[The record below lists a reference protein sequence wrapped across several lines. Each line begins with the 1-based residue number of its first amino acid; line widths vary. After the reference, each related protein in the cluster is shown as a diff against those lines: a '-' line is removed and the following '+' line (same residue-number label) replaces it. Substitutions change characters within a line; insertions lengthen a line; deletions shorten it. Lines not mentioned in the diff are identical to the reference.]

1 MQSRI
6 VLISDDV
13 DFFEYIYSKLNLRKS
28 DELFKFSFEDIPNKI
43 HLLSTSVLIINSE
56 NSSQKTLELLRLTK
70 NIPAIVFAFNDN
82 DNLRLQ
88 VYTLGALAFLTPFT
102 SDEEFWAIT
111 ANALN
116 IASMQMKYLQYREM
130 LVKNNL
136 ILKNNEVFTDY
147 INNGIFTFLNS
158 LDVPWKD
165 KNISQQLNLQYHGNI
180 SGKKE
185 TSPLVDSL
193 IVENNLTDN
202 SKTMLA
208 MTIFSIYSNKW
219 SRLYRILSLEY
230 EPIENYNMIETEN
243 TTSTNKNTDTITT
256 NTTNSND
263 VTETN
268 TGTNTANDSENT
280 TGKNV
285 ITDSR
290 TITENNNVTNNNSL
304 YGFNSVSGVNSDSQ
318 NGTETRNTTDGNT
331 HNDDLKGTRTNEHS
345 ENINTSKVTAQKNDI
360 KDVKDGTHTENG
372 SQDRTLSRHG
382 NIGVTTSQ
390 QMINSEIELW
400 QWDFFSGVFK
410 DIDKILTIQTY

>member
-1 MQSRI
+1 M
-6 VLISDDV
+6 
-13 DFFEYIYSKLNLRKS
+13 KL
-28 DELFKFSFEDIPNKI
+28 
-43 HLLSTSVLIINSE
+43 
-56 NSSQKTLELLRLTK
+56 
-70 NIPAIVFAFNDN
+70 
-82 DNLRLQ
+82 
-88 VYTLGALAFLTPFT
+88 
-102 SDEEFWAIT
+102 
-111 ANALN
+111 
-116 IASMQMKYLQYREM
+116 
-130 LVKNNL
+130 
-136 ILKNNEVFTDY
+136 NEVFTDY

-208 MTIFSIYSNKW
+208 MSIFSIYSNKW
-219 SRLYRILSLEY
+219 SKLYRILSLEY
-230 EPIENYNMIETEN
+230 EPIENYNMIETEK
-243 TTSTNKNTDTITT
+243 TTSTNENTDTITT

-280 TGKNV
+280 TGKNT

-290 TITENNNVTNNNSL
+290 TIEENNSVTNNNSL
-304 YGFNSVSGVNSDSQ
+304 YGFNSASGVNADSQ
-318 NGTETRNTTDGNT
+318 NGTETRNTTDNNT

-345 ENINTSKVTAQKNDI
+345 ENINISKVTAQKNDI

-372 SQDRTLSRHG
+372 TQDRTLTRHG

-390 QMINSEIELW
+390 QMLNSEIELW
-400 QWDFFSGVFK
+400 QWNFFSGVFK
-410 DIDKILTIQTY
+410 DIDKILTIKTY

>member
-1 MQSRI
+1 MM
-6 VLISDDV
+6 
-13 DFFEYIYSKLNLRKS
+13 KL
-28 DELFKFSFEDIPNKI
+28 
-43 HLLSTSVLIINSE
+43 
-56 NSSQKTLELLRLTK
+56 
-70 NIPAIVFAFNDN
+70 
-82 DNLRLQ
+82 
-88 VYTLGALAFLTPFT
+88 
-102 SDEEFWAIT
+102 
-111 ANALN
+111 
-116 IASMQMKYLQYREM
+116 
-130 LVKNNL
+130 
-136 ILKNNEVFTDY
+136 NEVFTDY
-147 INNGIFTFLNS
+147 VNNGIFTFLNS

-208 MTIFSIYSNKW
+208 MSIFSIYSNKW
-219 SRLYRILSLEY
+219 SRLYHILSLEY
-230 EPIENYNMIETEN
+230 EPIENYNMIETEK
-243 TTSTNKNTDTITT
+243 TTSTNENTDIITT

-280 TGKNV
+280 TGKNT

-290 TITENNNVTNNNSL
+290 TIAEDNSVTNNNSL
-304 YGFNSVSGVNSDSQ
+304 YGFNSVSGINADSQ
-318 NGTETRNTTDGNT
+318 NGTETRNTTDNNT

-390 QMINSEIELW
+390 QMLNSEIELW

>member
-1 MQSRI
+1 M
-6 VLISDDV
+6 
-13 DFFEYIYSKLNLRKS
+13 KL
-28 DELFKFSFEDIPNKI
+28 
-43 HLLSTSVLIINSE
+43 
-56 NSSQKTLELLRLTK
+56 
-70 NIPAIVFAFNDN
+70 
-82 DNLRLQ
+82 
-88 VYTLGALAFLTPFT
+88 
-102 SDEEFWAIT
+102 
-111 ANALN
+111 
-116 IASMQMKYLQYREM
+116 
-130 LVKNNL
+130 
-136 ILKNNEVFTDY
+136 NEVFTDY

-158 LDVPWKD
+158 LDVPWKE

-208 MTIFSIYSNKW
+208 MSIFSIYSNKW

-230 EPIENYNMIETEN
+230 EPIENYNMTEIEK
-243 TTSTNKNTDTITT
+243 TTSTNENTNTITT

-280 TGKNV
+280 TGKNA

-290 TITENNNVTNNNSL
+290 TIAENNSVTNNNSL
-304 YGFNSVSGVNSDSQ
+304 YGFNSTSGVNADSQ
-318 NGTETRNTTDGNT
+318 NGTETRNTTDNNT

-345 ENINTSKVTAQKNDI
+345 ENINTSKVTAQKSDI

-372 SQDRTLSRHG
+372 AQDRTLTRHG

-390 QMINSEIELW
+390 QMLNSEIELW

>member
-1 MQSRI
+1 M
-6 VLISDDV
+6 
-13 DFFEYIYSKLNLRKS
+13 KLN
-28 DELFKFSFEDIPNKI
+28 D
-43 HLLSTSVLIINSE
+43 
-56 NSSQKTLELLRLTK
+56 
-70 NIPAIVFAFNDN
+70 
-82 DNLRLQ
+82 
-88 VYTLGALAFLTPFT
+88 
-102 SDEEFWAIT
+102 
-111 ANALN
+111 
-116 IASMQMKYLQYREM
+116 
-130 LVKNNL
+130 
-136 ILKNNEVFTDY
+136 VFTDY

-158 LDVPWKD
+158 LDVPWKE

-208 MTIFSIYSNKW
+208 MSIFSIYSNKW
-219 SRLYRILSLEY
+219 IRLYRILSLEY
-230 EPIENYNMIETEN
+230 EPIENYNMTETEK
-243 TTSTNKNTDTITT
+243 TTSTNENTDTITT

-280 TGKNV
+280 TGKNT

-290 TITENNNVTNNNSL
+290 TIAENNNVTNNNSL
-304 YGFNSVSGVNSDSQ
+304 YGFNSASSVNADSQ
-318 NGTETRNTTDGNT
+318 NGTEIRDTTDNNT
-331 HNDDLKGTRTNEHS
+331 HNDDLKGTRTNEHT

-372 SQDRTLSRHG
+372 TQDRTLARHG

-390 QMINSEIELW
+390 QMLNSEIELW

>member
-1 MQSRI
+1 M
-6 VLISDDV
+6 
-13 DFFEYIYSKLNLRKS
+13 KLN
-28 DELFKFSFEDIPNKI
+28 DVFS
-43 HLLSTSVLIINSE
+43 
-56 NSSQKTLELLRLTK
+56 
-70 NIPAIVFAFNDN
+70 
-82 DNLRLQ
+82 
-88 VYTLGALAFLTPFT
+88 G
-102 SDEEFWAIT
+102 
-111 ANALN
+111 
-116 IASMQMKYLQYREM
+116 
-130 LVKNNL
+130 
-136 ILKNNEVFTDY
+136 Y

-165 KNISQQLNLQYHGNI
+165 KNISQQLNLQYHGNV

-193 IVENNLTDN
+193 IVENSLTDN

-208 MTIFSIYSNKW
+208 MSIFSIYSNKW
-219 SRLYRILSLEY
+219 SKLYRILSLEY
-230 EPIENYNMIETEN
+230 EPIENYNMTETEN
-243 TTSTNKNTDTITT
+243 TTSTNENTDTITT

-280 TGKNV
+280 TGKNI

-290 TITENNNVTNNNSL
+290 TVNENNNVTNNNSL
-304 YGFNSVSGVNSDSQ
+304 YGFNSSSGVNSDSQ
-318 NGTETRNTTDGNT
+318 NGTQTRNVTDSNT

-345 ENINTSKVTAQKNDI
+345 ENINTSKVTAQKNDV
-360 KDVKDGTHTENG
+360 KDVKDGTHNENS
-372 SQDRTLSRHG
+372 SQDRTLTRHG

-390 QMINSEIELW
+390 QMLNSEIELW

>member
-1 MQSRI
+1 MM
-6 VLISDDV
+6 
-13 DFFEYIYSKLNLRKS
+13 KL
-28 DELFKFSFEDIPNKI
+28 
-43 HLLSTSVLIINSE
+43 
-56 NSSQKTLELLRLTK
+56 
-70 NIPAIVFAFNDN
+70 
-82 DNLRLQ
+82 
-88 VYTLGALAFLTPFT
+88 
-102 SDEEFWAIT
+102 
-111 ANALN
+111 
-116 IASMQMKYLQYREM
+116 
-130 LVKNNL
+130 
-136 ILKNNEVFTDY
+136 NEVFTDY

-208 MTIFSIYSNKW
+208 MSIFSIYSNKW
-219 SRLYRILSLEY
+219 SRLYHILSLEY
-230 EPIENYNMIETEN
+230 EPIENYNMIETEK
-243 TTSTNKNTDTITT
+243 TTSTNENTDNITT

-268 TGTNTANDSENT
+268 TGTNTANDSEST
-280 TGKNV
+280 TGKNI

-318 NGTETRNTTDGNT
+318 NGTETRNTTDNNT

-345 ENINTSKVTAQKNDI
+345 ENINASKVTAQKNNITDI
-360 KDVKDGTHTENG
+360 KDGTHTENG

>member
-1 MQSRI
+1 M
-6 VLISDDV
+6 
-13 DFFEYIYSKLNLRKS
+13 KLN
-28 DELFKFSFEDIPNKI
+28 KI
-43 HLLSTSVLIINSE
+43 
-56 NSSQKTLELLRLTK
+56 
-70 NIPAIVFAFNDN
+70 
-82 DNLRLQ
+82 
-88 VYTLGALAFLTPFT
+88 
-102 SDEEFWAIT
+102 
-111 ANALN
+111 
-116 IASMQMKYLQYREM
+116 
-130 LVKNNL
+130 
-136 ILKNNEVFTDY
+136 FTDY

-158 LDVPWKD
+158 LDVPWKE

-208 MTIFSIYSNKW
+208 MSIFSIYSNKW

-230 EPIENYNMIETEN
+230 EPIENYNMTEIEK
-243 TTSTNKNTDTITT
+243 TTSTNENTDTITT

-280 TGKNV
+280 TGKNA

-290 TITENNNVTNNNSL
+290 TIVENNSVTNNNSL
-304 YGFNSVSGVNSDSQ
+304 YGFNSTSGVNADSQ
-318 NGTETRNTTDGNT
+318 NGTETRNTTDENT

-372 SQDRTLSRHG
+372 SQDRTLTRHG

-390 QMINSEIELW
+390 QMLNSEIELW

>member
-1 MQSRI
+1 M
-6 VLISDDV
+6 
-13 DFFEYIYSKLNLRKS
+13 KL
-28 DELFKFSFEDIPNKI
+28 
-43 HLLSTSVLIINSE
+43 
-56 NSSQKTLELLRLTK
+56 
-70 NIPAIVFAFNDN
+70 
-82 DNLRLQ
+82 
-88 VYTLGALAFLTPFT
+88 
-102 SDEEFWAIT
+102 
-111 ANALN
+111 
-116 IASMQMKYLQYREM
+116 
-130 LVKNNL
+130 
-136 ILKNNEVFTDY
+136 NEVFTNY
-147 INNGIFTFLNS
+147 ITNGIFTFLNS

-208 MTIFSIYSNKW
+208 MSIFSIYSNKW
-219 SRLYRILSLEY
+219 SKLYRILSLEY
-230 EPIENYNMIETEN
+230 EPIENYNMTEIEK
-243 TTSTNKNTDTITT
+243 TTSTNENTDTITT

-268 TGTNTANDSENT
+268 TGTNTSNDSENT

-285 ITDSR
+285 INDSR

-304 YGFNSVSGVNSDSQ
+304 YGFNSTSGVNADSQ
-318 NGTETRNTTDGNT
+318 NGTETRNTTDNNT

-372 SQDRTLSRHG
+372 TQDRTLTRHG

-390 QMINSEIELW
+390 QMLNSEIELW

>member
-1 MQSRI
+1 M
-6 VLISDDV
+6 
-13 DFFEYIYSKLNLRKS
+13 KL
-28 DELFKFSFEDIPNKI
+28 
-43 HLLSTSVLIINSE
+43 
-56 NSSQKTLELLRLTK
+56 
-70 NIPAIVFAFNDN
+70 
-82 DNLRLQ
+82 
-88 VYTLGALAFLTPFT
+88 
-102 SDEEFWAIT
+102 
-111 ANALN
+111 
-116 IASMQMKYLQYREM
+116 
-130 LVKNNL
+130 
-136 ILKNNEVFTDY
+136 NEVFTDY

-165 KNISQQLNLQYHGNI
+165 KNIFQQLNLQYHGNI

-208 MTIFSIYSNKW
+208 MSIFSIYSNKW
-219 SRLYRILSLEY
+219 SKLYRILSLEY
-230 EPIENYNMIETEN
+230 EPIENYNMIETEK
-243 TTSTNKNTDTITT
+243 TTSTNENTDTITT

-280 TGKNV
+280 TGKNT

-290 TITENNNVTNNNSL
+290 TIKEDNNVTNNNSL

-318 NGTETRNTTDGNT
+318 NGTETRNTTDSNT

-360 KDVKDGTHTENG
+360 KDIKDGTHTENG

-400 QWDFFSGVFK
+400 QWNFFSGVFK

>member
-1 MQSRI
+1 M
-6 VLISDDV
+6 
-13 DFFEYIYSKLNLRKS
+13 KL
-28 DELFKFSFEDIPNKI
+28 
-43 HLLSTSVLIINSE
+43 
-56 NSSQKTLELLRLTK
+56 
-70 NIPAIVFAFNDN
+70 
-82 DNLRLQ
+82 
-88 VYTLGALAFLTPFT
+88 
-102 SDEEFWAIT
+102 
-111 ANALN
+111 
-116 IASMQMKYLQYREM
+116 
-130 LVKNNL
+130 
-136 ILKNNEVFTDY
+136 NEVFTDY

-165 KNISQQLNLQYHGNI
+165 KNIFQQLNLQYHGNI

-208 MTIFSIYSNKW
+208 MSIFSIYSNKW
-219 SRLYRILSLEY
+219 SKLYRILSLEY
-230 EPIENYNMIETEN
+230 EPIENYNMIETEK
-243 TTSTNKNTDTITT
+243 TTSTNENTDTITT

-280 TGKNV
+280 TGKNT

-290 TITENNNVTNNNSL
+290 TIKENNNVTNNNSL

-318 NGTETRNTTDGNT
+318 NGTETRNTTDSNN

-360 KDVKDGTHTENG
+360 KDIKDGTHTENG

-400 QWDFFSGVFK
+400 QWDFFNGVFK

>member
-1 MQSRI
+1 M
-6 VLISDDV
+6 
-13 DFFEYIYSKLNLRKS
+13 KLN
-28 DELFKFSFEDIPNKI
+28 D
-43 HLLSTSVLIINSE
+43 
-56 NSSQKTLELLRLTK
+56 
-70 NIPAIVFAFNDN
+70 
-82 DNLRLQ
+82 
-88 VYTLGALAFLTPFT
+88 
-102 SDEEFWAIT
+102 
-111 ANALN
+111 
-116 IASMQMKYLQYREM
+116 
-130 LVKNNL
+130 
-136 ILKNNEVFTDY
+136 VFTDY

-158 LDVPWKD
+158 LDVPWKE

-208 MTIFSIYSNKW
+208 MSIFSIYSNKW
-219 SRLYRILSLEY
+219 SKLYRILSLEY
-230 EPIENYNMIETEN
+230 EPIENYNMIETEK
-243 TTSTNKNTDTITT
+243 TTSTNENTDTITT

-280 TGKNV
+280 TGKNT

-290 TITENNNVTNNNSL
+290 TIAEDNSVTNNNSL
-304 YGFNSVSGVNSDSQ
+304 YGFNSVSGVNADSQ
-318 NGTETRNTTDGNT
+318 NGTETRNTTDNNT

-372 SQDRTLSRHG
+372 TQDRTLTRHG

-390 QMINSEIELW
+390 QMLNSEIELW

-410 DIDKILTIQTY
+410 DMDKILTIQTY

>member
-1 MQSRI
+1 M
-6 VLISDDV
+6 
-13 DFFEYIYSKLNLRKS
+13 KL
-28 DELFKFSFEDIPNKI
+28 
-43 HLLSTSVLIINSE
+43 
-56 NSSQKTLELLRLTK
+56 
-70 NIPAIVFAFNDN
+70 
-82 DNLRLQ
+82 
-88 VYTLGALAFLTPFT
+88 
-102 SDEEFWAIT
+102 
-111 ANALN
+111 
-116 IASMQMKYLQYREM
+116 
-130 LVKNNL
+130 
-136 ILKNNEVFTDY
+136 NEVFTDY
-147 INNGIFTFLNS
+147 VNNGIFTFLNA

-208 MTIFSIYSNKW
+208 MSIFSIYSNKW

-230 EPIENYNMIETEN
+230 EPIENYNMIETEK
-243 TTSTNKNTDTITT
+243 TTSTNENTDTITT

-268 TGTNTANDSENT
+268 TGTNTSNDSENT
-280 TGKNV
+280 TGKNT

-290 TITENNNVTNNNSL
+290 TIAEDNSVTNNNSL
-304 YGFNSVSGVNSDSQ
+304 YGFNSLSSVNADSQ
-318 NGTETRNTTDGNT
+318 NGTETRNTTDNNT

>member
-1 MQSRI
+1 M
-6 VLISDDV
+6 
-13 DFFEYIYSKLNLRKS
+13 KL
-28 DELFKFSFEDIPNKI
+28 
-43 HLLSTSVLIINSE
+43 
-56 NSSQKTLELLRLTK
+56 
-70 NIPAIVFAFNDN
+70 
-82 DNLRLQ
+82 
-88 VYTLGALAFLTPFT
+88 
-102 SDEEFWAIT
+102 
-111 ANALN
+111 
-116 IASMQMKYLQYREM
+116 
-130 LVKNNL
+130 
-136 ILKNNEVFTDY
+136 NEVFTDY

-158 LDVPWKD
+158 LDVPWKE

-185 TSPLVDSL
+185 VSPLVDSL
-193 IVENNLTDN
+193 IVENNLTEN

-208 MTIFSIYSNKW
+208 MSIFSIYSNKW
-219 SRLYRILSLEY
+219 NKLYRIISLEY

-243 TTSTNKNTDTITT
+243 STSTNENTDTITT

-268 TGTNTANDSENT
+268 TGTNTANDSEST
-280 TGKNV
+280 TGKNT

-290 TITENNNVTNNNSL
+290 NTSENNNVTNNNSL
-304 YGFNSVSGVNSDSQ
+304 YGFNSTSGVNSDSQ
-318 NGTETRNTTDGNT
+318 NGTETRNLTDSNT
-331 HNDDLKGTRTNEHS
+331 HNEDLKGTRTNEHS

-372 SQDRTLSRHG
+372 TQNRTLTRHG

-400 QWDFFSGVFK
+400 QWDFFGGVFK

>member
-1 MQSRI
+1 M
-6 VLISDDV
+6 
-13 DFFEYIYSKLNLRKS
+13 KLN
-28 DELFKFSFEDIPNKI
+28 D
-43 HLLSTSVLIINSE
+43 
-56 NSSQKTLELLRLTK
+56 
-70 NIPAIVFAFNDN
+70 
-82 DNLRLQ
+82 
-88 VYTLGALAFLTPFT
+88 
-102 SDEEFWAIT
+102 
-111 ANALN
+111 
-116 IASMQMKYLQYREM
+116 
-130 LVKNNL
+130 
-136 ILKNNEVFTDY
+136 VFTDY

-158 LDVPWKD
+158 LDVPWKE
-165 KNISQQLNLQYHGNI
+165 KNISQHLNLQYHGNI

-193 IVENNLTDN
+193 IVENNLTEN

-208 MTIFSIYSNKW
+208 MSIFSIYSNKW
-219 SRLYRILSLEY
+219 NKLYRILSLEY
-230 EPIENYNMIETEN
+230 EPIENYNMTETEK
-243 TTSTNKNTDTITT
+243 TTSTNENTDTITT
-256 NTTNSND
+256 NTTNSNN

-280 TGKNV
+280 TGKNT

-290 TITENNNVTNNNSL
+290 TIEENNSVTNNNSL
-304 YGFNSVSGVNSDSQ
+304 YGFNSASAVNADSQ
-318 NGTETRNTTDGNT
+318 NGTETRNTTDSNT

-360 KDVKDGTHTENG
+360 KDTKNGTHTENG

-400 QWDFFSGVFK
+400 QWDFFNGVFK

>member
-1 MQSRI
+1 M
-6 VLISDDV
+6 
-13 DFFEYIYSKLNLRKS
+13 
-28 DELFKFSFEDIPNKI
+28 
-43 HLLSTSVLIINSE
+43 
-56 NSSQKTLELLRLTK
+56 
-70 NIPAIVFAFNDN
+70 
-82 DNLRLQ
+82 
-88 VYTLGALAFLTPFT
+88 
-102 SDEEFWAIT
+102 
-111 ANALN
+111 
-116 IASMQMKYLQYREM
+116 
-130 LVKNNL
+130 
-136 ILKNNEVFTDY
+136 
-147 INNGIFTFLNS
+147 
-158 LDVPWKD
+158 DVPWKE

-202 SKTMLA
+202 SRTMLA
-208 MTIFSIYSNKW
+208 MSIFSIYSNKW
-219 SRLYRILSLEY
+219 SRLYHILSLEY
-230 EPIENYNMIETEN
+230 EPIENYNMTETER
-243 TTSTNKNTDTITT
+243 TTSTNENTDTITT

-280 TGKNV
+280 TGKNT

-290 TITENNNVTNNNSL
+290 TIAENNNVTNNNSL
-304 YGFNSVSGVNSDSQ
+304 YGFNSASGVNADSQ
-318 NGTETRNTTDGNT
+318 NSTEIRDTTDNNT

-372 SQDRTLSRHG
+372 SQDRTLTRHG

-390 QMINSEIELW
+390 QMLNSEIELW

-410 DIDKILTIQTY
+410 DIDKVLTIQTY

>member
-1 MQSRI
+1 M
-6 VLISDDV
+6 
-13 DFFEYIYSKLNLRKS
+13 KL
-28 DELFKFSFEDIPNKI
+28 
-43 HLLSTSVLIINSE
+43 
-56 NSSQKTLELLRLTK
+56 
-70 NIPAIVFAFNDN
+70 
-82 DNLRLQ
+82 
-88 VYTLGALAFLTPFT
+88 
-102 SDEEFWAIT
+102 
-111 ANALN
+111 
-116 IASMQMKYLQYREM
+116 
-130 LVKNNL
+130 
-136 ILKNNEVFTDY
+136 NEVFKDY

-158 LDVPWKD
+158 LDVPWKE
-165 KNISQQLNLQYHGNI
+165 KNIYQQLNLQYHGNI

-208 MTIFSIYSNKW
+208 MSIFSIYSNKW
-219 SRLYRILSLEY
+219 NKLYRILSLEY
-230 EPIENYNMIETEN
+230 EPIENYNMTETEKI
-243 TTSTNKNTDTITT
+243 TSTNENTDTITT
-256 NTTNSND
+256 NTTNSNN

-268 TGTNTANDSENT
+268 TGTNTFNDSENT
-280 TGKNV
+280 TGKNT

-290 TITENNNVTNNNSL
+290 TIGENNSVTNNNSL
-304 YGFNSVSGVNSDSQ
+304 YGFNSASAVNADSQ
-318 NGTETRNTTDGNT
+318 NGTETRNTTDTNT

-360 KDVKDGTHTENG
+360 KDTKDGTHTENG

>member
-1 MQSRI
+1 M
-6 VLISDDV
+6 
-13 DFFEYIYSKLNLRKS
+13 KL
-28 DELFKFSFEDIPNKI
+28 
-43 HLLSTSVLIINSE
+43 
-56 NSSQKTLELLRLTK
+56 
-70 NIPAIVFAFNDN
+70 
-82 DNLRLQ
+82 
-88 VYTLGALAFLTPFT
+88 
-102 SDEEFWAIT
+102 
-111 ANALN
+111 
-116 IASMQMKYLQYREM
+116 
-130 LVKNNL
+130 
-136 ILKNNEVFTDY
+136 NEVFTDY
-147 INNGIFTFLNS
+147 VNNGIFTFLNS

-208 MTIFSIYSNKW
+208 MSIFSIYSNKW
-219 SRLYRILSLEY
+219 SKLYRILSLEY
-230 EPIENYNMIETEN
+230 EPIENYNMTETEK
-243 TTSTNKNTDTITT
+243 TTSTNENTDTITT

-268 TGTNTANDSENT
+268 TGTNTSNDSENT

-318 NGTETRNTTDGNT
+318 NGTETRNTTDNNN

-400 QWDFFSGVFK
+400 QWDLFSGVFK

>member
-1 MQSRI
+1 M
-6 VLISDDV
+6 
-13 DFFEYIYSKLNLRKS
+13 KL
-28 DELFKFSFEDIPNKI
+28 
-43 HLLSTSVLIINSE
+43 
-56 NSSQKTLELLRLTK
+56 
-70 NIPAIVFAFNDN
+70 
-82 DNLRLQ
+82 
-88 VYTLGALAFLTPFT
+88 
-102 SDEEFWAIT
+102 
-111 ANALN
+111 
-116 IASMQMKYLQYREM
+116 
-130 LVKNNL
+130 
-136 ILKNNEVFTDY
+136 NEVFTDY

-158 LDVPWKD
+158 LDVPWKE

-208 MTIFSIYSNKW
+208 MSIFSIYSNKW
-219 SRLYRILSLEY
+219 SKLYRILSLEY
-230 EPIENYNMIETEN
+230 EPIENYNMTETEK
-243 TTSTNKNTDTITT
+243 TTSTNENTDTITT

-263 VTETN
+263 ITETN

-280 TGKNV
+280 TGKNT

-290 TITENNNVTNNNSL
+290 TIAEDNNVTNNNSL
-304 YGFNSVSGVNSDSQ
+304 YGFNSVSGVNADSQ
-318 NGTETRNTTDGNT
+318 NGTETRSTTDNNT

-400 QWDFFSGVFK
+400 QWVFFNGVFK
-410 DIDKILTIQTY
+410 DIDKILTIQTYSKGD

>member
-1 MQSRI
+1 M
-6 VLISDDV
+6 
-13 DFFEYIYSKLNLRKS
+13 KLN
-28 DELFKFSFEDIPNKI
+28 D
-43 HLLSTSVLIINSE
+43 
-56 NSSQKTLELLRLTK
+56 
-70 NIPAIVFAFNDN
+70 VF
-82 DNLRLQ
+82 
-88 VYTLGALAFLTPFT
+88 
-102 SDEEFWAIT
+102 I
-111 ANALN
+111 
-116 IASMQMKYLQYREM
+116 
-130 LVKNNL
+130 
-136 ILKNNEVFTDY
+136 DY
-147 INNGIFTFLNS
+147 INHGIFTFLNA
-158 LDVPWKD
+158 LDVPWKE

-208 MTIFSIYSNKW
+208 MSIFSIYSNKW
-219 SRLYRILSLEY
+219 SKLYRILSLEY
-230 EPIENYNMIETEN
+230 EPIENYNMTETES
-243 TTSTNKNTDTITT
+243 TKSTNENTDTITT

-280 TGKNV
+280 TGKNT

-290 TITENNNVTNNNSL
+290 TVTENNNVTNNNAL
-304 YGFNSVSGVNSDSQ
+304 YGFNSTSGVNSDSQ
-318 NGTETRNTTDGNT
+318 NGTETRNVTDSNT

-345 ENINTSKVTAQKNDI
+345 ENINTSKVTAQKNDV
-360 KDVKDGTHTENG
+360 KDVKDGTHTENS
-372 SQDRTLSRHG
+372 SQDRTLTRHG

-390 QMINSEIELW
+390 QMLNSEIELW

>member
-1 MQSRI
+1 M
-6 VLISDDV
+6 
-13 DFFEYIYSKLNLRKS
+13 KLN
-28 DELFKFSFEDIPNKI
+28 D
-43 HLLSTSVLIINSE
+43 
-56 NSSQKTLELLRLTK
+56 
-70 NIPAIVFAFNDN
+70 
-82 DNLRLQ
+82 
-88 VYTLGALAFLTPFT
+88 
-102 SDEEFWAIT
+102 
-111 ANALN
+111 
-116 IASMQMKYLQYREM
+116 
-130 LVKNNL
+130 
-136 ILKNNEVFTDY
+136 VFTDY
-147 INNGIFTFLNS
+147 INSGIFTFLNS
-158 LDVPWKD
+158 LDVPWKE
-165 KNISQQLNLQYHGNI
+165 KNIYQQLNLQYHGNI

-193 IVENNLTDN
+193 IVENNLTEN

-219 SRLYRILSLEY
+219 DKLYRILSLEY
-230 EPIENYNMIETEN
+230 EPIENYNMIETEK
-243 TTSTNKNTDTITT
+243 TTSINENTDTITT
-256 NTTNSND
+256 NTTNSNN

-280 TGKNV
+280 TGKNT

-290 TITENNNVTNNNSL
+290 TIGENNSVTNNNSL
-304 YGFNSVSGVNSDSQ
+304 YGFNSASAVNADSQ
-318 NGTETRNTTDGNT
+318 NGTETRNTTDTNT

-360 KDVKDGTHTENG
+360 KDTKDGTHTENG

-400 QWDFFSGVFK
+400 QWDFFNGVFK

>member
-1 MQSRI
+1 M
-6 VLISDDV
+6 
-13 DFFEYIYSKLNLRKS
+13 KLN
-28 DELFKFSFEDIPNKI
+28 D
-43 HLLSTSVLIINSE
+43 
-56 NSSQKTLELLRLTK
+56 
-70 NIPAIVFAFNDN
+70 
-82 DNLRLQ
+82 
-88 VYTLGALAFLTPFT
+88 
-102 SDEEFWAIT
+102 
-111 ANALN
+111 
-116 IASMQMKYLQYREM
+116 
-130 LVKNNL
+130 
-136 ILKNNEVFTDY
+136 VFTDY

-158 LDVPWKD
+158 LDVPWKE

-208 MTIFSIYSNKW
+208 MSIFSIYSNKW
-219 SRLYRILSLEY
+219 NKLYRILSLEY
-230 EPIENYNMIETEN
+230 DPIENYNMNETEK

-268 TGTNTANDSENT
+268 TGTNTSNDSENT
-280 TGKNV
+280 TGKNT

-290 TITENNNVTNNNSL
+290 TIEENNSVTNNNSL
-304 YGFNSVSGVNSDSQ
+304 YGFNSASAVNADSQ
-318 NGTETRNTTDGNT
+318 NGTEIRNTTDSNT

-345 ENINTSKVTAQKNDI
+345 ENINTSKVIAHKNDI

-390 QMINSEIELW
+390 QMLNSEIELW
-400 QWDFFSGVFK
+400 QWNFFSGVFK

>member
-1 MQSRI
+1 M
-6 VLISDDV
+6 
-13 DFFEYIYSKLNLRKS
+13 KL
-28 DELFKFSFEDIPNKI
+28 
-43 HLLSTSVLIINSE
+43 
-56 NSSQKTLELLRLTK
+56 
-70 NIPAIVFAFNDN
+70 
-82 DNLRLQ
+82 
-88 VYTLGALAFLTPFT
+88 
-102 SDEEFWAIT
+102 
-111 ANALN
+111 
-116 IASMQMKYLQYREM
+116 
-130 LVKNNL
+130 
-136 ILKNNEVFTDY
+136 NEVFTDY

-165 KNISQQLNLQYHGNI
+165 KNIYQQLNLQYYGNI

-202 SKTMLA
+202 SKTILA
-208 MTIFSIYSNKW
+208 MSIFSIYSNKW

-230 EPIENYNMIETEN
+230 EPIENYNMTETEN
-243 TTSTNKNTDTITT
+243 TTSTNENADTITT
-256 NTTNSND
+256 NITNSNN

-268 TGTNTANDSENT
+268 TGTNTANDSESRI
-280 TGKNV
+280 GKNV

-318 NGTETRNTTDGNT
+318 NGTETRNTTDNNT

>member
-1 MQSRI
+1 M
-6 VLISDDV
+6 
-13 DFFEYIYSKLNLRKS
+13 KL
-28 DELFKFSFEDIPNKI
+28 
-43 HLLSTSVLIINSE
+43 
-56 NSSQKTLELLRLTK
+56 
-70 NIPAIVFAFNDN
+70 
-82 DNLRLQ
+82 
-88 VYTLGALAFLTPFT
+88 
-102 SDEEFWAIT
+102 
-111 ANALN
+111 
-116 IASMQMKYLQYREM
+116 
-130 LVKNNL
+130 
-136 ILKNNEVFTDY
+136 NEVFIDY

-158 LDVPWKD
+158 LDVPWKE
-165 KNISQQLNLQYHGNI
+165 KNISQQLNLQYHVNI

-208 MTIFSIYSNKW
+208 MSIFSIYSNKW
-219 SRLYRILSLEY
+219 NRLYRILSLEY
-230 EPIENYNMIETEN
+230 EPIENYNMTETEK
-243 TTSTNKNTDTITT
+243 TTSTNENTDTITT

-280 TGKNV
+280 TGKNT

-290 TITENNNVTNNNSL
+290 TIAEDNSVTNNNSL
-304 YGFNSVSGVNSDSQ
+304 YGFNSASGVNADSQ
-318 NGTETRNTTDGNT
+318 NGTETRNTTDNNT

-372 SQDRTLSRHG
+372 SQDRTLTRHG

-390 QMINSEIELW
+390 QMLNSEIELW

>member
-1 MQSRI
+1 M
-6 VLISDDV
+6 
-13 DFFEYIYSKLNLRKS
+13 KLN
-28 DELFKFSFEDIPNKI
+28 D
-43 HLLSTSVLIINSE
+43 
-56 NSSQKTLELLRLTK
+56 
-70 NIPAIVFAFNDN
+70 
-82 DNLRLQ
+82 
-88 VYTLGALAFLTPFT
+88 
-102 SDEEFWAIT
+102 
-111 ANALN
+111 
-116 IASMQMKYLQYREM
+116 
-130 LVKNNL
+130 
-136 ILKNNEVFTDY
+136 VFTDY

-158 LDVPWKD
+158 LDVPWKE

-208 MTIFSIYSNKW
+208 MSIFSIYSNKW

-230 EPIENYNMIETEN
+230 EPIENYSMIETEK
-243 TTSTNKNTDTITT
+243 TTSTNENTDTITT

-280 TGKNV
+280 TGKNT

-290 TITENNNVTNNNSL
+290 TIAEDNSVTNNNSL
-304 YGFNSVSGVNSDSQ
+304 YGFNSVSGVNADSQ
-318 NGTETRNTTDGNT
+318 NGTETRNTTDNNT

-345 ENINTSKVTAQKNDI
+345 ENINTSKVTTQTNDI
-360 KDVKDGTHTENG
+360 QDVKDGTHTENG
-372 SQDRTLSRHG
+372 TQDRTLTRHG

-390 QMINSEIELW
+390 QMLNSEIELW

>member
-1 MQSRI
+1 M
-6 VLISDDV
+6 
-13 DFFEYIYSKLNLRKS
+13 KL
-28 DELFKFSFEDIPNKI
+28 
-43 HLLSTSVLIINSE
+43 
-56 NSSQKTLELLRLTK
+56 
-70 NIPAIVFAFNDN
+70 
-82 DNLRLQ
+82 
-88 VYTLGALAFLTPFT
+88 
-102 SDEEFWAIT
+102 
-111 ANALN
+111 
-116 IASMQMKYLQYREM
+116 
-130 LVKNNL
+130 
-136 ILKNNEVFTDY
+136 NEVFTDY

-193 IVENNLTDN
+193 IVENSLTDN

-208 MTIFSIYSNKW
+208 MSIFSIYSNKW
-219 SRLYRILSLEY
+219 SKLYRILSLEY
-230 EPIENYNMIETEN
+230 EPIENYNMIETEK
-243 TTSTNKNTDTITT
+243 TTSTNENTDTITT

-268 TGTNTANDSENT
+268 TGTNTTNDSENT
-280 TGKNV
+280 TGKNT

-290 TITENNNVTNNNSL
+290 TIAENNSVKNNNSL
-304 YGFNSVSGVNSDSQ
+304 YGFNSTSGVNADSQ
-318 NGTETRNTTDGNT
+318 NGTEKRNTTDNNT

-400 QWDFFSGVFK
+400 QWNFFSEVFK

>member
-1 MQSRI
+1 M
-6 VLISDDV
+6 
-13 DFFEYIYSKLNLRKS
+13 KLN
-28 DELFKFSFEDIPNKI
+28 D
-43 HLLSTSVLIINSE
+43 
-56 NSSQKTLELLRLTK
+56 
-70 NIPAIVFAFNDN
+70 
-82 DNLRLQ
+82 
-88 VYTLGALAFLTPFT
+88 
-102 SDEEFWAIT
+102 
-111 ANALN
+111 
-116 IASMQMKYLQYREM
+116 
-130 LVKNNL
+130 
-136 ILKNNEVFTDY
+136 VFTDY

-158 LDVPWKD
+158 LDVPWKE

-208 MTIFSIYSNKW
+208 MSIFSIYSNNW
-219 SRLYRILSLEY
+219 SRLYHILSLEY
-230 EPIENYNMIETEN
+230 EPIENYNMTEIEK
-243 TTSTNKNTDTITT
+243 TTSTNENTDTITT

-280 TGKNV
+280 TGKNT

-290 TITENNNVTNNNSL
+290 TIAEDNSVTNNNSL
-304 YGFNSVSGVNSDSQ
+304 YGFNSVSGVNADSQ
-318 NGTETRNTTDGNT
+318 NGTETRNTTDNNT

-372 SQDRTLSRHG
+372 TQDRTLTRHG

-390 QMINSEIELW
+390 QMLNSEIELW
-400 QWDFFSGVFK
+400 QWDFFNGVFK

>member
-1 MQSRI
+1 M
-6 VLISDDV
+6 
-13 DFFEYIYSKLNLRKS
+13 KLN
-28 DELFKFSFEDIPNKI
+28 D
-43 HLLSTSVLIINSE
+43 
-56 NSSQKTLELLRLTK
+56 
-70 NIPAIVFAFNDN
+70 
-82 DNLRLQ
+82 
-88 VYTLGALAFLTPFT
+88 
-102 SDEEFWAIT
+102 
-111 ANALN
+111 
-116 IASMQMKYLQYREM
+116 
-130 LVKNNL
+130 
-136 ILKNNEVFTDY
+136 VFTDY

-158 LDVPWKD
+158 LDVPWKE

-208 MTIFSIYSNKW
+208 MSIFSIYSNKW
-219 SRLYRILSLEY
+219 IRLYRILSLEY
-230 EPIENYNMIETEN
+230 EPIENYNMTETEK
-243 TTSTNKNTDTITT
+243 TTSTNENTDTITT

-280 TGKNV
+280 TGKNT

-290 TITENNNVTNNNSL
+290 TIAENNNVTNNNSL
-304 YGFNSVSGVNSDSQ
+304 YGFNSVSGVNADSQ
-318 NGTETRNTTDGNT
+318 NGTETRDTTDNNT
-331 HNDDLKGTRTNEHS
+331 HNDDLKCTRTNEHT

-372 SQDRTLSRHG
+372 TQDRTLARHG

-390 QMINSEIELW
+390 QMLNSEIELW

>member
-1 MQSRI
+1 MM
-6 VLISDDV
+6 
-13 DFFEYIYSKLNLRKS
+13 KL
-28 DELFKFSFEDIPNKI
+28 
-43 HLLSTSVLIINSE
+43 
-56 NSSQKTLELLRLTK
+56 
-70 NIPAIVFAFNDN
+70 
-82 DNLRLQ
+82 
-88 VYTLGALAFLTPFT
+88 
-102 SDEEFWAIT
+102 
-111 ANALN
+111 
-116 IASMQMKYLQYREM
+116 
-130 LVKNNL
+130 
-136 ILKNNEVFTDY
+136 NEVFTDY

-158 LDVPWKD
+158 LDVPWKER
-165 KNISQQLNLQYHGNI
+165 NISQQLNLQYHGNI

-208 MTIFSIYSNKW
+208 MSIFSIYSNKW

-230 EPIENYNMIETEN
+230 EPIENYNMTETEK
-243 TTSTNKNTDTITT
+243 TTSTNENTDTITT

-280 TGKNV
+280 TGKNT

-290 TITENNNVTNNNSL
+290 TIAEDNSVTNNNSL
-304 YGFNSVSGVNSDSQ
+304 YGFNSTSGVNADSQ
-318 NGTETRNTTDGNT
+318 NGTETRNTTDNNT

-372 SQDRTLSRHG
+372 SQDRTLTRHG

-390 QMINSEIELW
+390 QMLNSEIELW